1 MRKRFLFF
9 EFQKIKLRSN
19 QFNHFSFRYIRY
31 NIFQIKYDQ
40 LHFNQSKLKWLIIFY
55 SDVHIFEA
63 NTRDFFFKWRLFL
76 SRKTYWSGSFS
87 CCVPEASGSRSFDRW
102 GPSILVGHAVCAAE
116 MFEKEV
122 QLILC
127 RLVRKL
133 VEALLRGWGR
143 LERRIII

>member
-63 NTRDFFFKWRLFL
+63 NTRDFFFLNEDYF
-76 SRKTYWSGSFS
+76 
-87 CCVPEASGSRSFDRW
+87 
-102 GPSILVGHAVCAAE
+102 
-116 MFEKEV
+116 
-122 QLILC
+122 
-127 RLVRKL
+127 
-133 VEALLRGWGR
+133 
-143 LERRIII
+143 